1 MQQFFLVAAIICF
14 GMAAIKFLTAR
25 MTPNHAP
32 APEMAPPEKSR
43 DSRVLSPEEAKRRM
57 DENDAA
63 LVLDVRTQ
71 AEYDEGHIPGAVC
84 FPNEE
89 ITADMPI
96 LFDQDTEILLYCR
109 SGRRSAEA
117 REKLEKMG
125 YTNVSDFGGITDW
138 PYGTTTD

>member
-1 MQQFFLVAAIICF
+1 MQQLFLVAAIICF

-32 APEMAPPEKSR
+32 APKAPPEKKPR
-43 DSRVLSPEEAKRRM
+43 GDVLSPEEAKRRM
-57 DENDAA
+57 EENDAA

-71 AEYDEGHIPGAVC
+71 EEYDQAHIPGAVC
-84 FPNEE
+84 LPNEE

-96 LFDQDTEILLYCR
+96 VFDKDAEILLYCH

-117 REKLEKMG
+117 AEKLKKMG
-125 YTNVSDFGGITDW
+125 YTNVADIGGIIDW
-138 PYGTTTD
+138 PYETTTD